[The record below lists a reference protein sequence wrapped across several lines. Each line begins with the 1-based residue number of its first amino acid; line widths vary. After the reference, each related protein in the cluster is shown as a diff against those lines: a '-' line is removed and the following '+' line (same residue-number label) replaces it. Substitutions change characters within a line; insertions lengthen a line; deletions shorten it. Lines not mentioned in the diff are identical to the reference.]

1 MDISVLFYTTH
12 LGKSLKNS
20 FHKFDKEELMTDISR
35 ARDFYD
41 EALETAAFPH
51 DYRIK
56 SLESCRIKYDRYY
69 PNYAVERTY
78 NDLFGARI
86 IVEEY
91 SQAYEIT
98 DIKPVRESNML
109 SGKKKDD
116 GYRGLHLYYQPDHFV
131 YPIEFQFNT
140 VYDRRLN
147 DWLHSYL
154 YKKGY
159 APDIGRQLRKIYEY
173 GRIQSEEDFR
183 RELHVLLGGK

>member
-12 LGKSLKNS
+12 LSKSLKNS
-20 FHKFDKEELMTDISR
+20 LHKFDKEELMADISL

-41 EALETAAFPH
+41 EALETAEFPY

-78 NDLFGARI
+78 NDLFGARL
-86 IVEEY
+86 IVEDY
-91 SQAYEIT
+91 SQAYEIANM
-98 DIKPVRESNML
+98 KPVRESNMIA
-109 SGKKKDD
+109 GKKMDD

-140 VYDRRLN
+140 AYDRRLN

-159 APDIGRQLRKIYEY
+159 APDVGGRLRKLYES
-173 GRIQSEEDFR
+173 GCIQSEEDFR
-183 RELHVLLGGK
+183 RELNVLLGGE

>member
-12 LGKSLKNS
+12 LGRSLKNS
-20 FHKFDKEELMTDISR
+20 LHKFDKEDLLADISL

-41 EALETAAFPH
+41 EALETADFPY

-78 NDLFGARI
+78 NDLFGARM
-86 IVEEY
+86 IVDDY
-91 SQAYEIT
+91 SQAY
-98 DIKPVRESNML
+98 DIANMKPVRESNMIL
-109 SGKKKDD
+109 GKRLDD

-140 VYDRRLN
+140 AYDRRLN

-159 APDIGRQLRKIYEY
+159 VPDIGGQLRKTYES
-173 GRIQSEEDFR
+173 GRIQSEDDFR
-183 RELHVLLGGK
+183 RELHVLLSGK

>member
-1 MDISVLFYTTH
+1 MDISALFYTTR

-20 FHKFDKEELMTDISR
+20 LHKFDKDVLMADISR

-41 EALETAAFPH
+41 EALETLDFPY

-56 SLESCRIKYDRYY
+56 SMESCRIKYDRYY

-86 IVEEY
+86 IIEDY
-91 SQAYEIT
+91 RQAYELTSIQ
-98 DIKPVRESNML
+98 PSRESNL
-109 SGKKKDD
+109 TLGKKADD

-140 VYDRRLN
+140 VSDRRLN

-159 APDIGRQLRKIYEY
+159 APETGGRLRALYEA
-173 GRIQSEEDFR
+173 GQIHTEEDFR
-183 RELHVLLGGK
+183 RELNVLLGC

>member
-1 MDISVLFYTTH
+1 MDISALFYTTH

-20 FHKFDKEELMTDISR
+20 LHKFDREELMADISR

-41 EALETAAFPH
+41 EALETLVFPY
-51 DYRIK
+51 DFRIK
-56 SLESCRIKYDRYY
+56 SMESCRIKYDRYY

-86 IVEEY
+86 IIEDY
-91 SQAYEIT
+91 RQAYELAHT
-98 DIKPVRESNML
+98 KPSRESDL
-109 SGKKKDD
+109 TSGKKTDD

-159 APDIGRQLRKIYEY
+159 VPEIGGRLRVLYES
-173 GRIQSEEDFR
+173 GHIQTEEDFR
-183 RELHVLLGGK
+183 RDLHVLLGR